1 MTLLGEGPVLLQSAA
16 SSPELLLQLVLQLV
30 LAALVVAGMWKTFQ
44 KAGEPGWAAIIPIYN
59 IYVILRIT
67 GGARWWLLLLFIPV
81 INFVALVKISVDLAG
96 AFGRGILFGLGLTL
110 LPIVFYPILGFGGS
124 RYQATT

>member
-30 LAALVVAGMWKTFQ
+30 LAALVVAGIWKTFQ

-67 GGARWWLLLLFIPV
+67 GGAWWWLLLLFIPV

>member
-67 GGARWWLLLLFIPV
+67 GGAWWWLLLLFIPV

>member
-1 MTLLGEGPVLLQSAA
+1 MTLLGEGPVFLQSAA

-67 GGARWWLLLLFIPV
+67 GGAWWWLLLLFIPV